1 MDLSMQPKRPGL
13 KAIIAA
19 TLLIWAAPAWA
30 VDVHADPG
38 PPSADLAPIRALIK
52 AKDFPQAVEALFILE
67 RTNRTADLYNLL
79 GFSLRNLGDY
89 ERSAENYRMALT
101 LDPNH
106 KSALEYQGEL
116 FIRLGQM
123 DRAVE
128 NLRRL
133 ETLCPQGCEER
144 EDLEEALA
152 AADKAA
158 R

>member
-1 MDLSMQPKRPGL
+1 MPQKQLV
-13 KAIIAA
+13 IAA
-19 TLLIWAAPAWA
+19 LAADAILREAVAPARA
-30 VDVHADPG
+30 VDVHVDPG
-38 PPSADLAPIRALIK
+38 PPSADLAPARALIK
-52 AKDFPQAVEALFILE
+52 AKDFSKAVEALFILE

-89 ERSAENYRMALT
+89 ERSAENYRMALA
-101 LDPNH
+101 LDPDH

-116 FIRLGQM
+116 FIRLGQTEL
-123 DRAVE
+123 ALQ

-152 AADKAA
+152 AASRAKP
-158 R
+158 